1 MIEEAAGTSM
11 YEEKRA
17 AATKM
22 IEKKQAKYAEIS
34 AVLVEEITPR
44 LVKLRKEREYYL
56 EYKKICNEV
65 EFLTRLSVSYT
76 YLQVMEVIKE
86 SEKNVNGI
94 QTEIDAKNARIT
106 DNMKEFE
113 EIGLSIQELQEKI
126 DSVI

>member
-22 IEKKQAKYAEIS
+22 IEKKQAKYSEIS

-56 EYKKICNEV
+56 EFKKICNEV

-94 QTEIDAKNARIT
+94 QTEIDEKKTKIT
-106 DNMKEFE
+106 VNMKEFE
-113 EIGLSIQELQEKI
+113 EIGLSIRELQEKI